1 MHDFFYKNG
10 EYFCEG
16 VRVADVAKKVG
27 TPVYIYSH
35 KTLTEH
41 FLKIKN
47 AFGAIKP
54 TICFAMKAND
64 NMAVVKALVNVGAGC
79 DIVSGGELKKALQ
92 VGADPQTI
100 VFASVGKTEEEITL
114 ALQAGILFFNVE
126 SVPEL
131 EEINRIAKKL
141 KKKAPVAL
149 RINPDVDAATHQAIT
164 TGTLKNKFG
173 IDLQSTRELLKKQ
186 NRYPWVNIK
195 GLHIHIGSQIV
206 NKEPFINAIT
216 KVGEFV
222 TELRKEGIKLEYFD
236 IGGGLGIIY
245 KDENPQTPKAFAG
258 AVLPYLK
265 RLGLKIVMEPGRF
278 IVGNAGIL
286 VTKTI
291 YLKDNGVKK
300 FLIVD
305 AGMSDLIRPSLYGS
319 YHEIIPVVQTNA
331 PKVVVDVVGPICE
344 SGDFLG
350 KERLLPVMEK
360 GELLAVLS
368 AGAYGYVMASNY
380 NVRSKPAEVLVKG
393 KQFAVIKEREK
404 FEDLIK
410 GERIPKFL

>member
-1 MHDFFYKNG
+1 
-10 EYFCEG
+10 
-16 VRVADVAKKVG
+16 
-27 TPVYIYSH
+27 
-35 KTLTEH
+35 
-41 FLKIKN
+41 
-47 AFGAIKP
+47 
-54 TICFAMKAND
+54 
-64 NMAVVKALVNVGAGC
+64 
-79 DIVSGGELKKALQ
+79 
-92 VGADPQTI
+92 
-100 VFASVGKTEEEITL
+100 
-114 ALQAGILFFNVE
+114 
-126 SVPEL
+126 
-131 EEINRIAKKL
+131 
-141 KKKAPVAL
+141 
-149 RINPDVDAATHQAIT
+149 
-164 TGTLKNKFG
+164 
-173 IDLQSTRELLKKQ
+173 
-186 NRYPWVNIK
+186 
-195 GLHIHIGSQIV
+195 
-206 NKEPFINAIT
+206 
-216 KVGEFV
+216 
-222 TELRKEGIKLEYFD
+222 
-236 IGGGLGIIY
+236 
-245 KDENPQTPKAFAG
+245 
-258 AVLPYLK
+258 
-265 RLGLKIVMEPGRF
+265 MEPGRF